1 MAKLSENENWVE
13 DLTQIETTDPVVG
26 GPEGISNRHAKELG
40 ARTQFLK
47 KEVELR
53 ATIVAMDLAI
63 AAAVESILS
72 STPETLDTL
81 NELAAALGDDPN
93 FAATTAALIGTKLD
107 ATSYTATDILTK
119 LRSVD
124 GAGSGLDA
132 EFLTGKKVTEFNRLV
147 MTSAAGGTDPEN
159 TSDTWAKLA
168 TFTTSASWTASILKF
183 NLNLYSTNQ
192 PSSLEFA
199 VAWRYGQITDAPTE
213 LIASILSMSG
223 NELDDDCLKVIVNG
237 DPNTIELWFRKSAPH
252 QEVNLYEITSGHH
265 PDYFSATYH
274 QGATWTNI
282 EPIGTV
288 LSVSSDG
295 LKYGQKKIWHE
306 GNQGSNSG
314 LDADLLDGKHATEFV
329 TSISP
334 VFTGVPQAP
343 TPAPGNN
350 SQQIATTEFTTSAI
364 AALVASSPGTLD
376 TLNELAAA
384 LGDDPN
390 FATSM
395 SALIGTKLDASAFTG
410 AAILSLLLPVDGAG
424 SGLDAD
430 KLDGVQG
437 SSYARK
443 ASPSFT
449 GTPTAPTPLQS
460 NSSTRLATTAFVK
473 EEISALGETI
483 ISNTATTFTIQHAN
497 GLVEMGGEVTVAAD
511 GGVDVT
517 FPVTLSTVFR
527 TTAVHINSVTDIY
540 PDYAAHTRN
549 VTGTGLRVAN
559 AQNSYPSTINWSVL
573 GVI

>member
-107 ATSYTATDILTK
+107 ATSYTAADILTK

-132 EFLTGKKVTEFNRLV
+132 EFLTGKKVTEFGRLV

-443 ASPSFT
+443 ASPAFS
-449 GTPTAPTPLQS
+449 GTPTSPTPALGD
-460 NSSTRLATTAFVK
+460 NSEKLATTAFVQSLIA
-473 EEISALGETI
+473 ELPTTTVTS
-483 ISNTATTFTIQHAN
+483 TATTYTIQRSD
-497 GLVEMGGEVTVAAD
+497 GLIEMGGTVVIGASSGVDLVFPITLSQVFQAVAAHTGSASD
-511 GGVDVT
+511 
-517 FPVTLSTVFR
+517 
-527 TTAVHINSVTDIY
+527 TTPGFS
-540 PDYAAHTRN
+540 AHTRN
-549 VTGTGLRVAN
+549 VTNSSLRVC
-559 AQNSYPSTINWSVL
+559 NSAAGGGTTASWSVI